1 VLGRHFSLRGRGG
14 DGARFIGDAVG
25 SEGRAAGGATRRQ
38 GMGAWGQRS
47 VAGNGPAMVL
57 VGGARMGGARLVGP
71 SIVPG
76 SGGLNTFQIQMNS
89 NYFITFQTLTDPKM
103 ALPSLK
109 I

>member
-1 VLGRHFSLRGRGG
+1 
-14 DGARFIGDAVG
+14 
-25 SEGRAAGGATRRQ
+25 
-38 GMGAWGQRS
+38 
-47 VAGNGPAMVL
+47 VAGNDPTMVL

-109 I
+109 NLT